1 MTNNND
7 GTWTVYYSAPSGGSS
22 SSSGDKTE
30 TVTNPDG
37 STTTTVTKPDGT
49 VTETTKNPD
58 GSKEVVETKKDG
70 TVTTTTT
77 DKTGNKTE
85 TVEKTDGSS
94 KTTVTNKDGS
104 SSTTTVSKDGQVE
117 AEVKLPTT
125 VVDNA
130 QEEDEPVALP
140 MPEIPVATD
149 EDDAPTVTVDLPAGR
164 SARVLIPVDDVTPGT
179 VAILVH
185 ENGTKE
191 IAKTS
196 ITTEEGVVV
205 TLSDGDTVKI
215 MDNSIDFVDVP
226 DSYWGSAFVDFVTSR
241 GLFSGTS
248 ATTFSPDLPMTRAM
262 IVTVLAAYDGADTTA
277 AAGDHWYSAGQQWA
291 MENGVSDG
299 TNMEGVLTREQLAV
313 MLWSYAGRPE
323 ASISLS
329 RYSDAGSV
337 SAWAVDAM
345 TWAVENG
352 LISGSD
358 KDELLPQGQATR
370 VQVATI
376 LMHFVEVINR

>member
-1 MTNNND
+1 M
-7 GTWTVYYSAPSGGSS
+7 
-22 SSSGDKTE
+22 
-30 TVTNPDG
+30 
-37 STTTTVTKPDGT
+37 
-49 VTETTKNPD
+49 
-58 GSKEVVETKKDG
+58 
-70 TVTTTTT
+70 
-77 DKTGNKTE
+77 
-85 TVEKTDGSS
+85 EKTDGSS

-130 QEEDEPVALP
+130 QEEGEPVALP
-140 MPEIPVATD
+140 MPEVPVTTD

-205 TLSDGDTVKI
+205 TLSDGDTVKV
-215 MDNSIDFVDVP
+215 MDNAKDFADVP
-226 DSYWGSAFVDFVTSR
+226 DAYWGSAFVDFATSR

-313 MLWSYAGRPE
+313 MLWSYTGRPE

-337 SAWAVDAM
+337 SAWAADAM

-358 KDELLPQGQATR
+358 KGELLPQGQATR

-376 LMHFVEVINR
+376 LMRFVETTNG